1 MVSPSG
7 DHCGLPSSAEPVVSR
22 CAGDF
27 PSEATIHMSDRTGL
41 WLASVGWVTYRMWRP
56 SVAISASLMS
66 VMLLLSS
73 GFTGRSSTG
82 PDPPGG
88 DCACAPWP
96 PASSAPTTK
105 PPPHQIREYTP
116 APPGGQPS

>member
-56 SVAISASLMS
+56 SGELSASLMS
-66 VMLLLSS
+66 VRPMMSS
-73 GFTGRSSTG
+73 GLTGRSS
-82 PDPPGG
+82 PGSDRPVP
-88 DCACAPWP
+88 DCASALGPTEAAAVPATP
-96 PASSAPTTK
+96 PATMHH
-105 PPPHQIREYTP
+105 PHY
-116 APPGGQPS
+116 PGRP